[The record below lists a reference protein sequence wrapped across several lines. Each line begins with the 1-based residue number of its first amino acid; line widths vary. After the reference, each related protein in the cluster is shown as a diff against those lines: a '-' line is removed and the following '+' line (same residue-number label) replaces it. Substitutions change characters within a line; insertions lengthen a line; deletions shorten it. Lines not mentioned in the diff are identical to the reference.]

1 MEEVAGAQRQRE
13 TRGKRQVGCQR
24 SPKIAQVNQQ
34 FGPLFHHVFDAVLR
48 HGRPSAQ
55 NHGATM
61 AKKKHSNSWYGASL
75 GGQKTLKC
83 NILRV

>member
-34 FGPLFHHVFDAVLR
+34 FGPFFHHVFDAVLR

-55 NHGATM
+55 NHGAAM
-61 AKKKHSNSWYGASL
+61 AKKNTPIAGMVQAWVAKKLLNV
-75 GGQKTLKC
+75 TF
-83 NILRV
+83 